1 MIFMH
6 VNVWAVLAAAVASMV
21 IGFLWY
27 SPLLFAKPWMVA
39 MGYDPEDKARIAAMQ
54 KSAGPKY
61 LVSFL
66 ASLLGAF
73 VLGKIVFH
81 VVVWTSYQGMKVGF
95 VIWLGFVMTV
105 QLTDKLF
112 ADRPWN
118 LFLINTGY
126 QLASCLA
133 MGAIL
138 GRWASA

>member
-6 VNVWAVLAAAVASMV
+6 VNVWAVLAAAVASMA

-81 VVVWTSYQGMKVGF
+81 MVVWTSYQGMKVGF

>member
-1 MIFMH
+1 MFFMY

-27 SPLLFAKPWMVA
+27 SPLLFAKPWMMA
-39 MGYDPEDKARIAAMQ
+39 MGFNPEDKARIAAMR
-54 KSAGPKY
+54 KAAGPKY
-61 LVSFL
+61 LVSLL
-66 ASLLGAF
+66 ASLLAAF
-73 VLGKIVFH
+73 VLGKIFFH
-81 VVVWTSYQGMKVGF
+81 MVVWTSYQGMRVGF
-95 VIWLGFVMTV
+95 AIWAGFVMTV

-112 ADRPWN
+112 GDRPWK

-138 GRWASA
+138 GRWAGG